1 MPDYSKNYSD
11 KSFWKKMAQVG
22 KKIPFAREVLA
33 MYYCM
38 ADKDTPLWAKAA
50 IIAALGYFILPFD
63 TIPDIFIPL
72 GFTDDAAII
81 AATLSLIRTI
91 MKDKHW
97 GEADRTLANS

>member
-1 MPDYSKNYSD
+1 MNDYSKNYSD
-11 KSFWKKMAQVG
+11 KGFWNKMAKVG

-38 ADKDTPLWAKAA
+38 ADKSTPLWAKAA
-50 IIAALGYFILPFD
+50 IVAALGYFILPFD

-91 MKDKHW
+91 IKDKHW
-97 GEADRTLANS
+97 AEADRTLANL